1 MRRRDCAAGL
11 LSLGLAGLAGA
22 GARAADARTI
32 KIATIGM
39 ANSPWDMALRRFKQ
53 VAEAEGQSRY
63 AVSVYTDGSL
73 GDIAQLLSAMQLGTV
88 EFSAFGL
95 TSITLV
101 RGGEPLNV
109 SYTPYLFGS
118 AAGAERVLN
127 NDEFRAIYE
136 KIGQSAGVR
145 VFGAWGQRSPRAL
158 QTVPGPITTPD
169 QVKGLR
175 LRIPAIPML
184 KAVFERL
191 GAQITPLG
199 MLEIYNALSR
209 GTIDGQDNGF
219 DLSIPAHY
227 QDVAK
232 NWSATNHAFEL
243 VGFFASE
250 RFWRSLPP
258 EHRSLFEH
266 ASKEAGAVV
275 TDLTRKLDEDSIG
288 ILKTGGCTYT
298 VPDRE
303 AFKPALAGVERS
315 STASY
320 GPRAWPTASAS
331 RRTAFD
337 PPARVAGRTLA
348 GLMRAGVVAA
358 MLLVLLSTIG
368 QVADRHL
375 IKSNFGA
382 YDQYRRLGLVW
393 LTFLGFAIA
402 VRDRANIRV
411 DLLDHFIPA
420 RAARMKGVVLDLAM
434 AGVAVLLLVV
444 GWPLLDVGSFQVIM
458 DTPFDY
464 EEV

>member
-11 LSLGLAGLAGA
+11 LSLGFAGLAA
-22 GARAADARTI
+22 APARADARTI

-53 VAEAEGQSRY
+53 VVETESGGRY
-63 AVSVYTDGSL
+63 AVNVYTDGSL

-109 SYTPYLFGS
+109 AYTPYLFPS
-118 AAGAERVLN
+118 AAAAERVLN

-136 KIGQSAGVR
+136 KIGQSAGVH

-158 QTVPGPITTPD
+158 QTVPGPISTPD

-184 KAVFERL
+184 KAVFERF

-232 NWSATNHAFEL
+232 HWSATNHAFEL

-250 RFWRSLPP
+250 RFWRSLPAAD
-258 EHRSLFEH
+258 RGLFEH
-266 ASKEAGAVV
+266 ASKEAGTVV
-275 TDLTRKLDEDSIG
+275 TELTRSLDTDAIG
-288 ILKTGGCTYT
+288 ILKASGCTYT
-298 VPDRE
+298 VPDRA
-303 AFKPALAGVERS
+303 AFKAALAGVE
-315 STASY
+315 
-320 GPRAWPTASAS
+320 
-331 RRTAFD
+331 
-337 PPARVAGRTLA
+337 
-348 GLMRAGVVAA
+348 
-358 MLLVLLSTIG
+358 
-368 QVADRHL
+368 
-375 IKSNFGA
+375 
-382 YDQYRRLGLVW
+382 
-393 LTFLGFAIA
+393 
-402 VRDRANIRV
+402 
-411 DLLDHFIPA
+411 
-420 RAARMKGVVLDLAM
+420 
-434 AGVAVLLLVV
+434 
-444 GWPLLDVGSFQVIM
+444 
-458 DTPFDY
+458 TPFDGKLWPAGLV
-464 EEV
+464 ERIRTSPENT

>member
-11 LSLGLAGLAGA
+11 LSLGLAGLPSTR
-22 GARAADARTI
+22 ARADARTI

-53 VAEAEGQSRY
+53 VVETESGGRY
-63 AVSVYTDGSL
+63 AVNVYTDGSL

-109 SYTPYLFGS
+109 AYTPYLFPS
-118 AAGAERVLN
+118 AAAAERVLN

-158 QTVPGPITTPD
+158 QTVPGPISTPD
-169 QVKGLR
+169 QVKRLR

-227 QDVAK
+227 QNVAK
-232 NWSATNHAFEL
+232 HWSATNHAFEL

-250 RFWRSLPP
+250 RLWRSLPAAD
-258 EHRSLFEH
+258 RGLFEH
-266 ASKEAGAVV
+266 ASKEAGTVV
-275 TDLTRKLDEDSIG
+275 TELTRTLDTDSIG
-288 ILKTGGCTYT
+288 ILKASDCTYT
-298 VPDRE
+298 VPDRD
-303 AFKPALAGVERS
+303 AFKAALAGVETS
-315 STASY
+315 
-320 GPRAWPTASAS
+320 
-331 RRTAFD
+331 FD
-337 PPARVAGRTLA
+337 GKLWSA
-348 GLMRAGVVAA
+348 GLV
-358 MLLVLLSTIG
+358 
-368 QVADRHL
+368 DR
-375 IKSNFGA
+375 I
-382 YDQYRRLGLVW
+382 RRSPEN
-393 LTFLGFAIA
+393 T
-402 VRDRANIRV
+402 
-411 DLLDHFIPA
+411 
-420 RAARMKGVVLDLAM
+420 
-434 AGVAVLLLVV
+434 
-444 GWPLLDVGSFQVIM
+444 
-458 DTPFDY
+458 
-464 EEV
+464 